1 MRTDP
6 GRFDKVEEHPDYP
19 SAPAHPV
26 LPTSSPVS
34 AAAVAGPVVISL
46 FGALF
51 LLVALTL
58 LVAIRPPLWFSV
70 IVIASGLAFIAGGVM
85 LGRVLISQ
93 RDTPI
98 ERMIAVVVKERT
110 DVAGAER
117 SASTSYYAT
126 LQTRDGARAEYRVS
140 RNLVGSL
147 VVDDIGVAYVRERT
161 FDLGFTKITSR
172 ALVEFIRFEVDN

>member
-6 GRFDKVEEHPDYP
+6 SRFDKVEEHPDYP
-19 SAPAHPV
+19 SAPAQPV
-26 LPTSSPVS
+26 LPADAGLGV
-34 AAAVAGPVVISL
+34 AAVAGPVVISI

-51 LLVALTL
+51 LLVAITL
-58 LVAIRPPLWFSV
+58 LVAIRPPLWFSM
-70 IVIASGLAFIAGGVM
+70 IVIASGLAFIAGGVL
-85 LGRVLISQ
+85 LGRVLLSQ
-93 RDTPI
+93 RDAPI

-110 DVAGAER
+110 HVTSDER
-117 SASTSYYAT
+117 SASTNYYAT

-161 FDLGFTKITSR
+161 FDLGFTTIKSR